1 MEREWSGNPRRLSR
15 ADLAEIERLI
25 FAVKGRERLST
36 VFTHLR
42 FPNEARFCDRSAQL
56 QSLPNVRGV
65 LLCLRE
71 SGTPIASSSRAL
83 HRKEANVTTRSTV
96 SFLLCASL
104 LAVGNAWSTP
114 IAIPNAG
121 FEDPPTASFGR
132 AINDW
137 TILGDAGAWNINA
150 MPLGFWTV
158 PAPEGNQVATL
169 VGVGVPGPGTLSQVV
184 GLLAADTI
192 YTFSGMVGH
201 PIGFSSGTIYTAQL
215 VAGGNILATTSGTG
229 PEGSFIGFEV
239 VFNSAGSPYLGMPLE
254 VVLSSNQAQT
264 AFDAIA
270 LNSDAAETA
279 VPEPASIVLFSLGL
293 GAVVR
298 SRRRTQ

>member
-1 MEREWSGNPRRLSR
+1 M
-15 ADLAEIERLI
+15 
-25 FAVKGRERLST
+25 
-36 VFTHLR
+36 
-42 FPNEARFCDRSAQL
+42 
-56 QSLPNVRGV
+56 
-65 LLCLRE
+65 
-71 SGTPIASSSRAL
+71 
-83 HRKEANVTTRSTV
+83 TTRSTV

-114 IAIPNAG
+114 IAILNAG
-121 FEDPPTASFGR
+121 FEDPPTASFGG

-184 GLLAADTI
+184 GVLAADTI

-215 VAGGNILATTSGTG
+215 LAGGNILATTSGTG

-239 VFNSAGSPYLGMPLE
+239 RVQQRGLAVPRDATRSRALQQSSPNSIRRHRLGLRRRWNGSAGTSVNRPILVGARGGTPESSPHAMMTDPTTYR
-254 VVLSSNQAQT
+254 VSSP
-264 AFDAIA
+264 IA
-270 LNSDAAETA
+270 LQAHSLFQRLRLNHRAAQQGVQADEA
-279 VPEPASIVLFSLGL
+279 
-293 GAVVR
+293 R
-298 SRRRTQ
+298 